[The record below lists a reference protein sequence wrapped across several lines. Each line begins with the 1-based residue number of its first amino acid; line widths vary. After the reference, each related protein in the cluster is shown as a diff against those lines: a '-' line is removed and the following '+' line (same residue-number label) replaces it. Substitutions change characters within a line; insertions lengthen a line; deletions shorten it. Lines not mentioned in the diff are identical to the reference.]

1 MGVVMFGF
9 LNKKKNEIKDQYT
22 HTITGYY
29 EGEFILQIEYEE
41 TNWDRE
47 DPSLK
52 KDYNWHVMLPDGFGK
67 ITYKDGD
74 KIIEEYEGEFNCGQY
89 EGEGRLTLKGK
100 IYKGMFENNRLVED
114 AEISKIYDRE

>member
-1 MGVVMFGF
+1 MFGLF
-9 LNKKKNEIKDQYT
+9 NKKKNIKAQYE
-22 HTITGYY
+22 HGITGYY
-29 EGEFILQIEYEE
+29 EGEIMLQTDYED

-74 KIIEEYEGEFNCGQY
+74 KIIEEYEGEFDCGQY

-100 IYKGMFENNRLVED
+100 VYKGMFEDNRLVED
-114 AEISKIYDRE
+114 IETSKISDE

>member
-1 MGVVMFGF
+1 MFGF

-22 HTITGYY
+22 HTITGHY
-29 EGEFILQIEYEE
+29 EGEFMLQIEYEE

-74 KIIEEYEGEFNCGQY
+74 KIIEEYEGEFHVGQY
-89 EGEGRLTLKGK
+89 NGQGK
-100 IYKGMFENNRLVED
+100 LVFKNKVYKGLFLVNQFVEE
-114 AEISKIYDRE
+114 AEISSISDA

>member
-1 MGVVMFGF
+1 MLGF
-9 LNKKKNEIKDQYT
+9 FKKKKNEIKDQYT